1 MFGILLWSIFMA
13 REVGNIPVAAMYIL
27 RFVLRSRAE
36 SWPVAYCSLCFSTSS
51 TSTCTLRYA
60 LWRCFVHL
68 IYHLTACLLCLSFVF
83 ALYVPFRRDSPNKI
97 HLAGKYR
104 DLGFRSLTWTI
115 RPDGTI
121 AATSVSSFPIY
132 SWFKSCLLGS
142 KCMGF
147 GDGD

>member
-1 MFGILLWSIFMA
+1 MFGILLWSILMA
-13 REVGNIPVAAMYIL
+13 REVGNIPIAVMCIL
-27 RFVLRSRAE
+27 RFVLCYRAE
-36 SWPVAYCSLCFSTSS
+36 SWPVAYCLLCFSTSN

-60 LWRCFVHL
+60 LWLCF
-68 IYHLTACLLCLSFVF
+68 IYLVYNLTACLLCLSSAF
-83 ALYVPFRRDSPNKI
+83 ALYVLFRRDSPNKV

-104 DLGFRSLTWTI
+104 DLGFRCLAWTI
-115 RPDGTI
+115 RLDGTI
-121 AATSVSSFPIY
+121 AAASVSSFPVY